1 MITVDDKIEEK
12 KNFFGKRTRDIYG
25 RNLGEVVAMLKN
37 SDGELEYL
45 QVNQNEGRLV
55 KYSAEQIMTD
65 ENEIVIVPTW
75 KTQAEKIKKELEQ
88 IKKRKNALEA
98 MLEKEEVSKK
108 IFEGLKL
115 SQSSTIR
122 SLKEKNYELI
132 DDLKKRLKGLEGRI
146 SELTNFLI
154 EMRTGKMAGEI
165 LNNEY
170 QKAQKSIE
178 QNLDYLFLEKQ
189 DIENILTDLNSKI

>member
-1 MITVDDKIEEK
+1 MYSFSDMEM

-75 KTQAEKIKKELEQ
+75 KIQAEKIRKELEQ

-115 SQSSTIR
+115 SQSSTTR
-122 SLKEKNYELI
+122 SLKEKNYALI
-132 DDLKKRLKGLEGRI
+132 DDLKKRLKALEGRI

-178 QNLDYLFLEKQ
+178 QNLNCIFLEKQ
-189 DIENILTDLNSKI
+189 DIENILADLNSEI

>member
-1 MITVDDKIEEK
+1 MYSFSDMEM

-25 RNLGEVVAMLKN
+25 RNLGEVVAILKN

-75 KTQAEKIKKELEQ
+75 KTQAEKIKKELNQ

-115 SQSSTIR
+115 SQSSTAH

-132 DDLKKRLKGLEGRI
+132 DDLKKRLKGLEERI

-170 QKAQKSIE
+170 QKAQKSVE
-178 QNLDYLFLEKQ
+178 QNLNFLFLEKQ
-189 DIENILTDLNSKI
+189 DIENILADLNSKI